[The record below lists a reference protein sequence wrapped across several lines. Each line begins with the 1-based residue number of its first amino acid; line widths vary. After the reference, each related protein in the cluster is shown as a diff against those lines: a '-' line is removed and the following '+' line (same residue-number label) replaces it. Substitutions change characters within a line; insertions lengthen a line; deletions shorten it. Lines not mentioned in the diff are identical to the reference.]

1 MMKRLILG
9 LILSPWI
16 CAIVF
21 AQGGATGAI
30 QGTVQDSSG
39 AGVLG
44 AEARIFD
51 QATGSAM
58 RALFADEQGGF
69 TASSR
74 LPS

>member
-1 MMKRLILG
+1 MIKRLVLG
-9 LILSPWI
+9 LILSLWFY
-16 CAIVF
+16 AIVF

-39 AGVLG
+39 ASVLG
-44 AEARIFD
+44 AEVRIID

-58 RALFADEQGGF
+58 RTLVTDEQGGF